1 MEEKIIGAI
10 LSGERVIQV
19 KGINVY
25 LSSYKI
31 KPFSTHKQKEVQ
43 AAKHAKDIVKL
54 INS

>member
-10 LSGERVIQV
+10 LAGDRKIQV

-31 KPFSTHKQKEVQ
+31 KPLSTRKQKEAQ
-43 AAKHAKDIVKL
+43 AAKHAKDIIKL

>member
-31 KPFSTHKQKEVQ
+31 KPLSTRKQKEAQ
-43 AAKHAKDIVKL
+43 AKAHAESIIAL
-54 INS
+54 IKK